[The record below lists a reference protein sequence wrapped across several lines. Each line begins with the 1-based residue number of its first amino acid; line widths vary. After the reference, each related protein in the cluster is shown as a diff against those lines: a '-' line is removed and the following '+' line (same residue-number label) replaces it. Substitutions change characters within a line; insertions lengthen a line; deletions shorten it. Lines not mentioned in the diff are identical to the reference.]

1 MCPSMRDKQEHE
13 GHFPYVPDTSA
24 ILSGKIDLLSMD
36 CVLPSG
42 VVGEIRK
49 GRMGRIMEN
58 TLMSLTVMSPKKIF
72 MDKITTAAKHTGD
85 LPYLSQ
91 VDMEILA
98 VAMEVHG
105 TVVSD
110 DYSMQNVCS
119 SSGINFMGCG
129 IESITRNIK
138 WGYVCKGCGTKFDK
152 VDTSCRI
159 CGHKITR
166 YPIDQGEL

>member
-1 MCPSMRDKQEHE
+1 MCPSMNDNQDQ
-13 GHFPYVPDTSA
+13 GSSPYVPDTSA
-24 ILSGKIDLLSMD
+24 ILTGKIDLLSID

-42 VVGEIRK
+42 VVGEIKK

-58 TLMSLTVMSPKKIF
+58 TAINLRIMSPKKIF
-72 MDKITTAAKHTGD
+72 MEKIATAARNTGD

-98 VAMEVHG
+98 VAMEIHG

-119 SSGINFMGCG
+119 SSGIKFMGCG
-129 IESITRNIK
+129 IESITKNIK
-138 WGYVCKGCGTKFDK
+138 WGYVCKGCGSKFDK
-152 VDTSCRI
+152 VDASCRI

-166 YPIDQGEL
+166 YPIQQGKL